1 MERVL
6 RDFIF
11 ALRNAGIRVS
21 VSESLDAAHTLD
33 LVGYEDRD
41 TLKISL
47 AAALAKTPHEKDIF
61 KECFDRFFSFTDYSE
76 NVYDSDI
83 DFEAESDDILAPLT
97 TLLISGD
104 QADIMTSLIQAV
116 SKIQLSNMQFF
127 TQKNPYSRRILSTM
141 GIEGLDRD
149 IRRLD
154 ETGMPGAMQQ
164 AEALRDARG
173 RLFDYIRSYVN
184 RYYDLFTHETRATII
199 ERQLK
204 DMKLSAVEERD
215 FLHMLIIVKKMV
227 KRLND
232 IHSRRRKSFRRGQLD
247 FKKTMRKNITYQ
259 GPLFNIVWKKQKID
273 RPSLVVICD
282 VSRSVRMIVRFFLLF
297 LYSLNEVIGKIRSFI
312 FCNNLIDVSH
322 IFDDYPVEKA
332 VEILRTGKGLD
343 IGLSRTNYGEAFI
356 NFHDQHMGNVDKKT
370 TVIILGDGRNNYF
383 DSETAL
389 LRKIQEKSKR
399 LIWLNPESV
408 PFWGS
413 GDSEMK
419 RYGPLCDVVR
429 ECNTLRHLER
439 IIDDIL

>member
-6 RDFIF
+6 NNFVI

-21 VSESLDAAHTLD
+21 VSETLDAARTLD
-33 LVGYEDRD
+33 LVGYEDRE

-47 AAALAKTPHEKDIF
+47 AAALAKTPHEKEIF
-61 KECFDRFFSFTDYSE
+61 SDCFDRFFSFTDYADFAPAGNGDSE
-76 NVYDSDI
+76 TDHDEPLS
-83 DFEAESDDILAPLT
+83 PLT
-97 TLLISGD
+97 TLLITGD
-104 QADIMTSLIQAV
+104 QAGIMMSLMQAA
-116 SKIQLSNMQFF
+116 SETRLSNMQFF
-127 TQKNPYSRRILSTM
+127 TQRNPYSRRILSTM
-141 GIEGLDRD
+141 GIEELDRD

-154 ETGMPGAMQQ
+154 EMGIPGTLQQ
-164 AEALRDARG
+164 AEVLRDARG
-173 RLFDYIRSYVN
+173 RLFDYVRSYVD
-184 RYYDLFTHETRATII
+184 RYYELFTQEARSTMM
-199 ERQLK
+199 ERHLK
-204 DMKLSAVEERD
+204 DMKLTAVEERD
-215 FLHMLIIVKKMV
+215 YLHMLITVKKIV

-232 IHSRRRKSFRRGQLD
+232 IHSRRRKSFRRGQLN

-259 GPLFNIVWKKQKID
+259 GPLFQIVWKKRKIE

-312 FCNNLIDVSH
+312 FCNNLIEVSH
-322 IFDDYPVEKA
+322 IFDDYPVEQA
-332 VEILRTGKGLD
+332 VEILRTGEGLD

-356 NFHDQHMGNVDKKT
+356 NFHDQHMGSVNRKT
-370 TVIILGDGRNNYF
+370 TVIILGDGRTNYF
-383 DSETAL
+383 DPETEL

-408 PFWGS
+408 PFWGA